1 MTVRI
6 PLLLR
11 LPAHVINGVAVALGV
26 GLIQALVTA
35 AGGAAAALPALT
47 GVICSSLADVPV
59 TPNRTWRRVLLA
71 GVIACM
77 VSTLAHFGRP
87 HPAVLGPM
95 IAVVSF
101 ISAMALAWGPRAGPI
116 SFVGILAFIF
126 TMAAPPTRHMVEI
139 LTGAGWTAAG
149 AALYFAWSLAAS
161 ALLQPRYRTLALAAA
176 LGAIT
181 QLLRSRANL
190 LDSGPQR
197 DGISTVLQAWIENE
211 ARLDERLQLAR
222 DLLFVKLDTS
232 PARHQAALL
241 LLTIDLRDTLLAS
254 ELDTDLLGQDA
265 AGKQVRG
272 VLIASLRAYADALA
286 EMELAVRYERPL
298 VAGTDFRSLLDRIAA
313 EGAFPDGD
321 ARSRLLPVL
330 IDRGRHM
337 RDDIAQMQALMRG
350 GPEHLPLAQSELQ
363 LFISAEGWP
372 LSALKRHAT
381 LRSPVLRHA
390 LRIGIALSCAYFIGK
405 ALPWASHPAWLV
417 LSVAV
422 VLRGNLEQT
431 LSRRNGRVAGT
442 VLGCLLVLGLS
453 RLGTAWVSAATFL
466 VAIGVAHS
474 FVTTRYMVTAMGAT
488 VMALLQAH
496 LANPGAGFAE
506 FERLADTFL
515 GALLAWGFSY
525 VLPSWE
531 QRALPGVV
539 TRVKKALA
547 QLSAEVLRWPD
558 ESVSELQ
565 LRLARR
571 EVYEALG
578 SVAATAQRTGVEPER
593 VRLPLMA
600 LAALLRHSHALL
612 AHLASVRV
620 MLTRRSDELDRR
632 DAELALQA
640 AAAEVAQSLDT
651 DQKAAVQAGE
661 ATPEQ
666 SPELPAQLAGEA
678 LMPWL
683 HRRLTLAELAAQR
696 VAGAAQ
702 TLQAAPLPAP

>member
-1 MTVRI
+1 MITRI

-11 LPAHVINGVAVALGV
+11 VPAHLINGIAVALGV
-26 GLIQALVTA
+26 GLIQALVSA
-35 AGGAAAALPALT
+35 VGGAAAALPALT

-59 TPNRTWRRVLLA
+59 TPNRTLRRVPLA
-71 GVIACM
+71 GLIACV
-77 VSTLAHFGRP
+77 VSTLVHLCRP
-87 HPAVLGPM
+87 FPAALGSVM
-95 IAVVSF
+95 ALVAFASV
-101 ISAMALAWGPRAGPI
+101 MALAWGPRAGPI

-126 TMAAPPTRHMVEI
+126 TMAALPPANPAEI
-139 LTGAGWTAAG
+139 FRDALWTALG
-149 AALYFAWSLAAS
+149 AVLYFAWSLAAS

-176 LGAIT
+176 LGAMG
-181 QLLRSRANL
+181 QLLRARAQL
-190 LDSGPQR
+190 LDSEPRGDAGSAELR
-197 DGISTVLQAWIENE
+197 AWIENE

-222 DLLFVKLDTS
+222 DLLFVKLDTTRS
-232 PARHQAALL
+232 RHQAALL

-272 VLIASLRAYADALA
+272 VLIAGLHTYTAALE
-286 EMELAVRYERPL
+286 EMEQAVRYGRTL
-298 VAGTDFRSLLDRIAA
+298 ATGSDFNPLLDRIAA
-313 EGAFPDGD
+313 EGAFPEGD

-330 IDRGRHM
+330 SDRGRHM
-337 RDDIAQMQALMRG
+337 RDDIAQMQALMHG

-390 LRIGIALSCAYFIGK
+390 LRAAIALSCAYFVGK
-405 ALPWASHPAWLV
+405 ALPWASHPAWLI

-422 VLRGNLEQT
+422 VMRGNLEQT
-431 LSRRNGRVAGT
+431 LSRRDARVAGT
-442 VLGCLLVLGLS
+442 VLGCLVVLGLS
-453 RLGTAWVSAATFL
+453 QLGTAWVSAATFI
-466 VAIGVAHS
+466 VAVGVAHS
-474 FVTTRYMVTAMGAT
+474 FVTTRYLVTATGAT

-496 LANPGAGFAE
+496 LASPGGGYAV
-506 FERLADTFL
+506 FERLGDTFL

-531 QRALPGVV
+531 RRALPGIV

-593 VRLPLMA
+593 VRVPLVA

-620 MLTRRSDELDRR
+620 MLTRRSDELDRAE
-632 DAELALQA
+632 AELALQA
-640 AAAEVAQSLDT
+640 AAADVATSLGADPKQ
-651 DQKAAVQAGE
+651 DAQAAPAPQE
-661 ATPEQ
+661 E

-678 LMPWL
+678 LLPWL
-683 HRRLTLAELAAQR
+683 RRRLILAEQAAQR
-696 VAGAAQ
+696 VAAVAQ
-702 TLQAAPLPAP
+702 VLQTRRARKT